1 MSKNHAVLSYPRSNN
16 LGDLIQS
23 LAAKQFLNKSTV
35 IELDRDKLNKYK
47 GEKLALVMNGWF
59 IENSE
64 NWPPSEKIDPLFISF
79 HLNPT
84 AIKGMLSDKGIAY
97 FKKHQPIGCRD
108 HFTQNLLSRLG
119 IDTYYSACLTLSL
132 KRQDYVSE
140 DTKREGIHV
149 ISAFERLNPKNDSI
163 QKGLFMQI
171 LQNIKK
177 PYKSKKYKS
186 ALKRLESFLKRQNDQ
201 VYWSSQLLEPKNYS
215 QQERLDRAVLQLKNI
230 ATARL
235 VITSRIHTA
244 LPAVAFGT
252 PVLFLSDGL
261 EHVNH
266 KSRLEGMEHFFPIL
280 SSKDLRDLEPE
291 FSKSNKLHLPYV
303 KRFENEITQFL
314 KE

>member
-35 IELDRDKLNKYK
+35 VELDRDKLNKYK

-79 HLNPT
+79 HLNPIAT
-84 AIKGMLSDKGIAY
+84 KGILSDKGIAY
-97 FKKHQPIGCRD
+97 FKRHQPIGCRD

-201 VYWSSQLLEPKNYS
+201 VYWSSQLLEPKNYT

-261 EHVNH
+261 NH
-266 KSRLEGMEHFFPIL
+266 INHRSRFDGMEYFFPIL
-280 SSKDLRDLEPE
+280 RSKDLGNLEPE
-291 FSKSNKLHLPYV
+291 FLEPDKLHLPYV
-303 KRFENEITQFL
+303 KRFENKIRQFL

>member
-35 IELDRDKLNKYK
+35 VELDRDKLNKYK

-79 HLNPT
+79 HLNPIAT
-84 AIKGMLSDKGIAY
+84 KGILSDKGIAY
-97 FKKHQPIGCRD
+97 FKRHQPIGCRD

-261 EHVNH
+261 NH
-266 KSRLEGMEHFFPIL
+266 INHRSRFDGMEYFFPIL
-280 SSKDLRDLEPE
+280 RSKDLGNLEPE
-291 FSKSNKLHLPYV
+291 FLEPDKLHLPYV
-303 KRFENEITQFL
+303 KRFENKIRQFL

>member
-1 MSKNHAVLSYPRSNN
+1 MSKKPAVLLYPNSNN
-16 LGDLIQS
+16 LGDFIQS
-23 LAAKQFLNKSTV
+23 LAAKQFLNNSTV
-35 IELDRDKLNKYK
+35 IELDRDKLNKYR
-47 GEKLALVMNGWF
+47 GEKVALIMNGWF
-59 IENSE
+59 MENSE
-64 NWPPSEKIDPLFISF
+64 NWPPSEKINPLFISF

-108 HFTQNLLSRLG
+108 YYTRNLLSRLG
-119 IDTYYSACLTLSL
+119 IETYYSACLTLSL
-132 KRQDYVSE
+132 KRQDYISE

-149 ISAFERLNPKNDSI
+149 ISTFERLNPKNDSI
-163 QKGLFMQI
+163 QKAFFMRIIQK
-171 LQNIKK
+171 IKK
-177 PYKSKKYKS
+177 PNKFKQYKA
-186 ALKRLESFLKRQNDQ
+186 ALKRLESFLEKQNDK
-201 VYWSSQLLEPKNYS
+201 VYWSSQLLEVKNYN
-215 QQERLDRAVLQLKNI
+215 QQERFDRATLQLKNI

>member
-79 HLNPT
+79 HLNPIAT
-84 AIKGMLSDKGIAY
+84 KGILSDKGIAY
-97 FKKHQPIGCRD
+97 FKRHQPIGCRD

-201 VYWSSQLLEPKNYS
+201 VYWSSQLLEPKNYT

-261 EHVNH
+261 NH
-266 KSRLEGMEHFFPIL
+266 INHRSRFDGMEYFFPIL
-280 SSKDLRDLEPE
+280 RSKDLGNLEPE
-291 FSKSNKLHLPYV
+291 FLEPDKLHLPYV
-303 KRFENEITQFL
+303 KRFENKIRQFL

>member
-35 IELDRDKLNKYK
+35 VELDRDKLNKYK

-79 HLNPT
+79 HLNPIAT
-84 AIKGMLSDKGIAY
+84 KGILSDKGIAY
-97 FKKHQPIGCRD
+97 FKRHQPIGCRD

-201 VYWSSQLLEPKNYS
+201 VYWSSQLLEPKNYT

>member
-35 IELDRDKLNKYK
+35 VELDRDKLNKYK

-79 HLNPT
+79 HLNPIAT
-84 AIKGMLSDKGIAY
+84 KGILSDKGIAY
-97 FKKHQPIGCRD
+97 FKRHQPIGCRD